1 MKTVT
6 LVHHRVA
13 DFDAWKAVYDGF
25 RDVQRERGV
34 KHHHVWRSKEDPGM
48 IVVVHTFDS
57 EGAAQA
63 FFAAPELQEAMAEA
77 GVDAS
82 SVHVAFFDEAAGG
95 AL

>member
-13 DFDAWKAVYDGF
+13 DYDAWKAVYDGF
-25 RDVQRERGV
+25 RTVQRERGV

-48 IVVVHTFDS
+48 VVVVHTYDS
-57 EGAAQA
+57 GEAAQA

-82 SVHVAFFDEAAGG
+82 SVHVTFLDETDGG